1 LRSRVA
7 IAGFTGRPAEFRD
20 DEVLIERLR
29 GRGLDAAGPTWDDPA
44 IDWDGFDLVVARS
57 PWDYTTRLEEFLA
70 WTASVRA
77 PLENSAEVIAW
88 NSDKR
93 YLADLRDAGVPIV
106 ATTYIAPG
114 EEVPPIAS
122 EVVVKPTLSAGA
134 RNTGRFRP
142 EHASETVELIG
153 RIHSLGRTAMVQ
165 PYLSS
170 VESSGETA
178 IVLIGGEI
186 SHVLRKRSLLRAD
199 EVAPVRTDGLGV
211 AEVMYDPDLVVAG
224 AADDHELALA
234 GKVLGAVRDRFGV
247 APLVVRVDMLRDA
260 AGSAVLL
267 ELEAIEPNLY
277 FSEVPEAADRLADA
291 IVTRLEATR
300 SGAWTS

>member
-1 LRSRVA
+1 MRLGVA

-20 DEVLIERLR
+20 DEILLERLWS
-29 GRGLDAAGPTWDDPA
+29 RGLDAVGPTWDDPA
-44 IDWDGFDLVVARS
+44 VDWDGFDLVVARS
-57 PWDYTTRLEEFLA
+57 PWDYTTRLDEFLE

-77 PLENSAEVIAW
+77 PLESPAEVIAW
-88 NSDKR
+88 NCDKR
-93 YLADLRDAGVPIV
+93 YLADLRDADVPIV
-106 ATTYIAPG
+106 ATTYVAPG
-114 EEVPPIAS
+114 DEIPPLAS

-142 EHASETVELIG
+142 EHGAEAVELIE

-170 VESSGETA
+170 VEASGETA
-178 IVLIGGEI
+178 VVLIGGEI

-211 AEVMYDPDLVVAG
+211 AEVMYDPGLVVEG
-224 AADDHELALA
+224 EADDHELALA
-234 GKVLGAVRDRFGV
+234 GTVLGAVRDRFGV
-247 APLVVRVDMLRDA
+247 VPLVVRVDMLRDA
-260 AGSAVLL
+260 AGSPVLL

-277 FSEVPEAADRLADA
+277 FSEAPEAADRLADA
-291 IVTRLEATR
+291 IVTRVASAR
-300 SGAWTS
+300 SRASTS